1 VTAPRSAVAAER
13 ITAAEIDA
21 AALRIA
27 QPMID
32 RANAEPDP
40 YDGIGEVDDQRAVL
54 RRAIE
59 LLDEEVYRRVGKL
72 RDDLDVGGPTG
83 PTQKDHAAE
92 IEKRV
97 GLAMSPPN
105 LRRHY
110 EAADALLAIEERS
123 AAASYEWHAARQAAR
138 RAATNV
144 PGRTDGAAGLRDI
157 RNGAANQ
164 PSAASVSG
172 AGRVDDS
179 DAMYTRPA
187 KTNIGAEVLREEIHV
202 DAAPLREDHPMKTPA
217 PLA

>member
-27 QPMID
+27 QPMLD
-32 RANAEPDP
+32 QAHAEPDP
-40 YDGIGEVDDQRAVL
+40 YDALGEVDDHRAVL

-72 RDDLDVGGPTG
+72 RDDLDVGSQTG

-110 EAADALLAIEERS
+110 EAADALLAAEERS
-123 AAASYEWHAARQAAR
+123 AAASYERHAARQAAR
-138 RAATNV
+138 RTAADGTGR
-144 PGRTDGAAGLRDI
+144 PGGAAGLREQS
-157 RNGAANQ
+157 NGAADRP
-164 PSAASVSG
+164 PSTGEGG
-172 AGRVDDS
+172 AGRADDV
-179 DAMYTRPA
+179 DAMSTRPT
-187 KTNIGAEVLREEIHV
+187 KTITDAAGLREEIHV
-202 DAAPLREDHPMKTPA
+202 DAVPLREDHQVSAAQLRP
-217 PLA
+217 